1 MSCQNVGCLRFDYG
15 PLTNFLD
22 LMIFVVQHGVSN
34 NLQTMGP
41 VPVGAD
47 LAAELFRWD
56 QRVFATVLR

>member
-1 MSCQNVGCLRFDYG
+1 MSCQNFRCPIFDYG
-15 PLTNFLD
+15 PLTNFSEL
-22 LMIFVVQHGVSN
+22 LSVVQHGVSN

>member
-1 MSCQNVGCLRFDYG
+1 MSCQNFRCPIFDYG
-15 PLTNFLD
+15 PLTYFSELNS
-22 LMIFVVQHGVSN
+22 VVQHGVSN